1 MSMRNG
7 HSSPADIKRLVR
19 TVLAYHA
26 RYGRHTLL
34 WRNTTDPYRIL
45 VSEIMLQQTQVDRV
59 IPYYER
65 FLKRFPTIHILAK
78 AELKEV
84 LVLWSG
90 LGYNRRAKM
99 LHEAAKEIV
108 EKWGGGGGAPLPRAA
123 LESLRGIGSYT
134 AGAIRAF
141 AYNEPEVFIET
152 NIRTVLIHEL
162 FPRSRKVSDGKLFPV
177 LQEILG
183 KPGFPKGGAREW
195 YAALM
200 DYGSF
205 LKSTYPN
212 PSRKS
217 RHHAKQSKF
226 EGSLRQVRGAIL
238 KAVIQRKTLTEV
250 RKRFPKFFAQAHAAL
265 VKEGMIG
272 A

>member
-1 MSMRNG
+1 MRNG

-26 RYGRHTLL
+26 RYGRHTLP

-45 VSEIMLQQTQVDRV
+45 LSEIMLQQTQVERV
-59 IPYYER
+59 IPYYNR
-65 FLKRFPTIHILAK
+65 FLKRFPTIQTIAE

-99 LHEAAKEIV
+99 LHDAAKKCVQESRGRV
-108 EKWGGGGGAPLPRAA
+108 PLAYSD
-123 LESLRGIGSYT
+123 LLSLPGVGEYT
-134 AGAIRAF
+134 AKAIRTFAF
-141 AYNEPEVFIET
+141 NELEVFIET

-162 FPRSRKVSDGKLFPV
+162 FPKSRKVSDAKLVP
-177 LQEILG
+177 ILEACIAQV
-183 KPGFPKGGAREW
+183 KSPREW

-217 RHHAKQSKF
+217 THHTKQSKF

-238 KAVIQRKTLTEV
+238 KAQVEGKSLATV
-250 RKRFPKFFAQAHAAL
+250 RKKFPEKFEEAWSRLTA
-265 VKEGMIG
+265 EGMI
-272 A
+272 

>member
-1 MSMRNG
+1 MFHAPLNEK
-7 HSSPADIKRLVR
+7 HSI
-19 TVLAYHA
+19 
-26 RYGRHTLL
+26 G
-34 WRNTTDPYRIL
+34 
-45 VSEIMLQQTQVDRV
+45 
-59 IPYYER
+59 
-65 FLKRFPTIHILAK
+65 KRFPTIHILAK

-90 LGYNRRAKM
+90 LGYNRRAKYLHAAAQKCM
-99 LHEAAKEIV
+99 LSC
-108 EKWGGGGGAPLPRAA
+108 GGRLPIAYT
-123 LESLRGIGSYT
+123 ELRTLPGVGEYT
-134 AGAIRAF
+134 AKAIRTFAF
-141 AYNEPEVFIET
+141 NELEVFIET

-238 KAVIQRKTLTEV
+238 KAQVEGRSLRDVQNKFPS
-250 RKRFPKFFAQAHAAL
+250 RFEKAFAAL
-265 VKEGMIG
+265 KKEGMLE
-272 A
+272 